1 MPYYL
6 YRITEKPIRQ
16 LAKLAQHSSFKEASA
31 DAKRLRAEGGIAEG
45 SVVKVIFADNE
56 LQAEDQLSQ
65 VREAPLLVGDDL

>member
-6 YRITEKPIRQ
+6 YRITERPIRQ
-16 LAKLAQHSSFKEASA
+16 LAKLAQYPSFKEAGA
-31 DAKRLRAEGGIAEG
+31 EAKRLRGAVDQPAG

>member
-6 YRITEKPIRQ
+6 YRVTEKPIRQ
-16 LAKLAQHSSFKEASA
+16 LAKLAQFPSFKEASA
-31 DAKRLRAEGGIAEG
+31 EAKCLRGEADQPAG
-45 SVVKVIFADNE
+45 SVIKVMFADNE

>member
-16 LAKLAQHSSFKEASA
+16 LAKLSQFPSFKEASA
-31 DAKRLRAEGGIAEG
+31 EAKRLRGEGTEPAG

-56 LQAEDQLSQ
+56 LHAEDQLSQ